1 MNVYRPSG
9 SIDEAGEITLL
20 DYWRVIQKRRKIILA
35 IFFLGT
41 VSAAVISL
49 LMTPIYQ
56 AKTTLMPV
64 ESSQSRLA
72 TFLGPLQDIP
82 LVGGAMGGSWAKNAT
97 DKLIAILK
105 SRTVTEDVIRSLDLI
120 KVIFRGEWDAEQNK
134 WKTEDPPTLQ
144 DCVKALQ
151 QGIVKVM
158 DDRKGLISI
167 VVESDDPKTA
177 AAISIE
183 YPKALQKFL
192 TVSAIS
198 LAKRNRIFLQK
209 QLELTKQDL
218 TGSEENLKKFQTRKK
233 VAVLD
238 VQAEAGIKALAEL
251 KAQVI
256 AREVQLGALSEFATR
271 NHPDFKRIEDEL
283 REFRQQ
289 LKNYED
295 GVEKPKKNSLG
306 AFISLAE
313 APTVGLEYGRLKRDT
328 LIQEKVFELLTQQ
341 FELAK
346 IEEAKDDITF
356 QIIDAAVAP
365 EKRIRPKRTLNVIVG
380 GLASLSF
387 GVFLAFFLEYLGRQ
401 KSKQFGRTEI

>member
-1 MNVYRPSG
+1 
-9 SIDEAGEITLL
+9 
-20 DYWRVIQKRRKIILA
+20 
-35 IFFLGT
+35 
-41 VSAAVISL
+41 
-49 LMTPIYQ
+49 
-56 AKTTLMPV
+56 
-64 ESSQSRLA
+64 
-72 TFLGPLQDIP
+72 
-82 LVGGAMGGSWAKNAT
+82 
-97 DKLIAILK
+97 
-105 SRTVTEDVIRSLDLI
+105 
-120 KVIFRGEWDAEQNK
+120 
-134 WKTEDPPTLQ
+134 
-144 DCVKALQ
+144 LQ

-401 KSKQFGRTEI
+401 KSRQSGRKEI